1 MPPDAHLLLAAS
13 GFHVCFGGAEPER
26 RRRGPTATAAMR
38 PRRCLMRSPRATC
51 HRRAA
56 RTLQRA
62 ATSTAPSTGWSCR
75 AQACRTRCR
84 PLSLWG
90 SLRTSWMRYPLGL
103 SRLPVLLLRL
113 LRPPPDRAARLAPA
127 AYPARRKLAAVACA
141 APATRASRARG
152 RAVSRLPATSREAG
166 WLCARPARAR
176 ARVAG
181 RDSHHRAGRLTHVR
195 RSAPLRAW
203 NRSAARATSHPRL
216 SRRSP
221 GRSPC
226 RAATWSPLPKPAL
239 ARPAASCCRASFT
252 ATRRARTRVLGRPC
266 S

>member
-1 MPPDAHLLLAAS
+1 MAAPPMPSSYVRPQIRCCWFRRRCSPDAHLLLAPA
-13 GFHVCFGGAEPER
+13 GFCVCSGGAELER
-26 RRRGPTATAAMR
+26 CRRGPTATAAMR

-103 SRLPVLLLRL
+103 SRLPLLLLRL

-127 AYPARRKLAAVACA
+127 AYPARRTHAAVACA
-141 APATRASRARG
+141 APATRASRVRARG

-176 ARVAG
+176 
-181 RDSHHRAGRLTHVR
+181 
-195 RSAPLRAW
+195 LRP
-203 NRSAARATSHPRL
+203 SGGPQ
-216 SRRSP
+216 
-221 GRSPC
+221 
-226 RAATWSPLPKPAL
+226 
-239 ARPAASCCRASFT
+239 
-252 ATRRARTRVLGRPC
+252 
-266 S
+266 